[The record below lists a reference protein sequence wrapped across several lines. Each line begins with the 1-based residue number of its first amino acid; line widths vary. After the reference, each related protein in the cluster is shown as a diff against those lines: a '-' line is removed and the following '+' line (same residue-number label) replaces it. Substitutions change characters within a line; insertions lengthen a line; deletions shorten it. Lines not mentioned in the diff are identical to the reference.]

1 MDSRFGPCGC
11 PVSLVNP
18 KSINDRWSRD
28 GAGKELAAIYGASI
42 AGTKLPGGNRNA
54 ANAALIKRA
63 GKILTGFQERQK

>member
-1 MDSRFGPCGC
+1 MDSRFGPCGY

-18 KSINDRWSRD
+18 KSINDRWSRERARRENIR
-28 GAGKELAAIYGASI
+28 GFNRWNKI
-42 AGTKLPGGNRNA
+42 ARGNRNA